1 MLHQSLTTVAGHPK
15 RGEFNVARYL
25 GALCRICRR
34 EGEKLFLKG
43 DRCYTE
49 KCAIER
55 RKYPPGQHGQ
65 GFRKLSDYGIQ
76 LREKQKVRKIYGLLE
91 REFRRYFYESERK
104 KGITG
109 EVLLQLLETRLDNI
123 VYRMGFAP
131 NRRRARQLVNHGHFL
146 VNGKKVDIPSYETK
160 GGDFIEAKESSR
172 NLPEVIDSISKA
184 EHRGMP
190 LWVEVDSPNMRGKVL
205 RIPTREELQLPV
217 QEQLIVE
224 LYSK

>member
-1 MLHQSLTTVAGHPK
+1 M
-15 RGEFNVARYL
+15 ARYR

-49 KCAIER
+49 KCAVER

-65 GFRKLSDYGIQ
+65 GFKKLSDYGIQ

-91 REFRRYFYESERK
+91 RQFRRYFYEAERR

-109 EVLLQLLETRLDNI
+109 ERLLQLVESRLDNT

-131 NRRRARQLVNHGHFL
+131 NRVRARQLISHGHIV
-146 VNGKKVDIPSYETK
+146 VNGKKINLPSYQVREGDSVSVKDSSRDIPE
-160 GGDFIEAKESSR
+160 I
-172 NLPEVIDSISKA
+172 IDSLSKV
-184 EHRGMP
+184 EHRGIP
-190 LWVEVDSPNMRGKVL
+190 AWVEVDSVNHTGKVL
-205 RIPTREELQLPV
+205 RIPSRDEIQLPV

>member
-1 MLHQSLTTVAGHPK
+1 
-15 RGEFNVARYL
+15 VARHI

-49 KCAIER
+49 KCAVER

-65 GFRKLSDYGIQ
+65 GRKKLSDYGFQ
-76 LREKQKVRKIYGLLE
+76 LREKQKVRKTYGLLE
-91 REFRRYFYESERK
+91 RQFRRYFYDAEKK

-109 EVLLQLLETRLDNI
+109 EVLLQLIESRLDNI

-131 NRRRARQLVNHGHFL
+131 NRRRARQLINHGHIL
-146 VNGKKVDIPSYETK
+146 VNGKKVDLPSYAVKER
-160 GGDFIEAKESSR
+160 DSVEVKESSR
-172 NLPEVIDSISKA
+172 NMPEIIDSISRG
-184 EHRGMP
+184 EHRGIP
-190 LWVEVDSPNMRGKVL
+190 AWVEVDGVNFKGKVL
-205 RIPTREELQLPV
+205 RIPSRDEIQLPV

>member
-1 MLHQSLTTVAGHPK
+1 MDADLQ
-15 RGEFNVARYL
+15 RGGGYNVARYI

-55 RKYPPGQHGQ
+55 KKYPPGQHGQ
-65 GFRKLSDYGIQ
+65 GYRKLSDYGIQ
-76 LREKQKVRKIYGLLE
+76 LREKQKVRKMYGLLE
-91 REFRRYFYESERK
+91 KQFRRYFYEAERK

-109 EVLLQLLETRLDNI
+109 EVLLQLIESRLDTI
-123 VYRMGFAP
+123 VFRMGFAP
-131 NRRRARQLVNHGHFL
+131 NRRRARQIIKHGHII
-146 VNGKKVDIPSYETK
+146 VNGKEVNLPSYSIK
-160 GGDFIEAKESSR
+160 GGDVVEVREVSRDMPEIADSLAKG
-172 NLPEVIDSISKA
+172 

-190 LWVEVDSPNMRGKVL
+190 GWVEVDAPNFRGKVSH
-205 RIPTREELQLPV
+205 IPSREEMQLPV

>member
-1 MLHQSLTTVAGHPK
+1 M
-15 RGEFNVARYL
+15 ARYT

-49 KCAIER
+49 KCAIDR

-65 GFRKLSDYGIQ
+65 AYRKLSDYGIQ

-91 REFRRYFYESERK
+91 RKFRLYFLDAERK

-109 EVLLQLLETRLDNI
+109 EVLLQFLESRLDNI

-131 NRRRARQLVNHGHFL
+131 NRRKARQFVTHGHFL
-146 VNGKKVDIPSYETK
+146 VNGKMVSLPSYEVK
-160 GGDFIEAKESSR
+160 AGDFVEVKESSR
-172 NLPEVIDSISKA
+172 DIPEIMDSLSKA
-184 EHRGMP
+184 EHRGIP
-190 LWVEVDSPNMRGKVL
+190 PWVEVDSANMRGKVVH
-205 RIPTREELQLPV
+205 IPSREEIQLPV
-217 QEQLIVE
+217 QEQLVVE

>member
-1 MLHQSLTTVAGHPK
+1 
-15 RGEFNVARYL
+15 VARYI

-49 KCAIER
+49 KCAVER

-65 GFRKLSDYGIQ
+65 GYRKLSDYGFQ
-76 LREKQKVRKIYGLLE
+76 LREKQKVRKTYGLLE
-91 REFRRYFYESERK
+91 RQFRRYFYDAERK

-109 EVLLQLLETRLDNI
+109 EVLLQLIESRLDNT

-131 NRRRARQLVNHGHFL
+131 NRRRARQLISHGHIL
-146 VNGKKVDIPSYETK
+146 VNGKKVNLPSYAVNE
-160 GGDFIEAKESSR
+160 GDLVEVKESSK
-172 NLPEVIDSISKA
+172 NIPEIVDSLSRS
-184 EHRGMP
+184 EHRGIP
-190 LWVEVDSPNMRGKVL
+190 AWVEVDGVNLKGKVL
-205 RIPTREELQLPV
+205 RIPSRDEIQLPV

>member
-1 MLHQSLTTVAGHPK
+1 MVADLP
-15 RGEFNVARYL
+15 RGGGYKMARYT

-49 KCAIER
+49 KCAVER

-65 GFRKLSDYGIQ
+65 GYRKLSDFGVQ

-91 REFRRYFYESERK
+91 KQFRRYFYEAERR

-109 EVLLQLLETRLDNI
+109 EVLLQLLERRLDNI

-131 NRRRARQLVNHGHFL
+131 NRRRARQIISHGHIL
-146 VNGKKVDIPSYETK
+146 VNGKEVNLPAYTVKR
-160 GGDFIEAKESSR
+160 GDLVSIKESSR
-172 NLPEVIDSISKA
+172 EMPEITDSISKV
-184 EHRGMP
+184 EHRGIP
-190 LWVEVDSPNMRGKVL
+190 SWVEIDSINFTGKVL
-205 RIPTREELQLPV
+205 HIPSRDEIQLPV

>member
-1 MLHQSLTTVAGHPK
+1 M
-15 RGEFNVARYL
+15 ARYI

-49 KCAIER
+49 KCAVER

-76 LREKQKVRKIYGLLE
+76 LREKQKTRKMYGLLE
-91 REFRRYFYESERK
+91 RQFRKYFHEAERK

-109 EVLLQLLETRLDNI
+109 EVLLQLIEGRLDTI
-123 VYRMGFAP
+123 VFRMGFSP
-131 NRRRARQLVNHGHFL
+131 NRRRARQLIGHGHIL
-146 VNGKKVDIPSYETK
+146 VNGREVNLPSFAVK
-160 GGDFIEAKESSR
+160 GGDEVEIKQSSR
-172 NLPEVIDSISKA
+172 EMPEIVDSMAKS
-184 EHRGMP
+184 EHRGIP
-190 LWVEVDSPNMRGKVL
+190 AWVEVDAANFRGKVL
-205 RIPTREELQLPV
+205 HIPSRDEMQLPV

>member
-1 MLHQSLTTVAGHPK
+1 M
-15 RGEFNVARYL
+15 ARYI

-76 LREKQKVRKIYGLLE
+76 LREKQKVRKMYGLLE
-91 REFRRYFYESERK
+91 RQFRKYFYEAERK

-109 EVLLQLLETRLDNI
+109 EILLQLIESRLDSM
-123 VYRMGFAP
+123 VFRMGFAP
-131 NRRRARQLVNHGHFL
+131 NRRRARQIIKHGHIF
-146 VNGKKVDIPSYETK
+146 VNGKEVNLPSCEIK
-160 GGDFIEAKESSR
+160 GGDVVTVKEVSR
-172 NLPEVIDSISKA
+172 DNPEIVDSLSKSG
-184 EHRGMP
+184 HRGIP
-190 LWVEVDSPNMRGKVL
+190 GWVEVDTANLSGKVL
-205 RIPTREELQLPV
+205 HIPSRDEIQLPV

>member
-1 MLHQSLTTVAGHPK
+1 M
-15 RGEFNVARYL
+15 ARYR

-49 KCAIER
+49 KCAVER

-65 GFRKLSDYGIQ
+65 GFKKLSDYGIQ

-91 REFRRYFYESERK
+91 RQFRRYFYEAERR

-109 EVLLQLLETRLDNI
+109 EILLQLVESRLDNT

-131 NRRRARQLVNHGHFL
+131 NRVRARQLISHGHIV
-146 VNGKKVDIPSYETK
+146 VNGKKINLPSYQVRE
-160 GGDFIEAKESSR
+160 GDSVSVKDSSR
-172 NLPEVIDSISKA
+172 DMPEIIDSLSKV
-184 EHRGMP
+184 EHRGIP
-190 LWVEVDSPNMRGKVL
+190 AWVEVDSANHTGKVL
-205 RIPTREELQLPV
+205 RIPSRDEIQLPV

>member
-1 MLHQSLTTVAGHPK
+1 MAKYS
-15 RGEFNVARYL
+15 

-65 GFRKLSDYGIQ
+65 GYRKLSDYGVQ

-91 REFRRYFYESERK
+91 REFRRYFYEAERK

-109 EVLLQLLETRLDNI
+109 EILLQFLETRLDNM
-123 VYRMGFAP
+123 VYRMGFTP
-131 NRRRARQLVNHGHFL
+131 NRREARQLVNHGHFL
-146 VNGKKVDIPSYETK
+146 VNGKKVDIPSYEIK
-160 GGDFIEAKESSR
+160 SGYFIEVKESSR
-172 NLPEVIDSISKA
+172 NVPEVIDSISKA
-184 EHRGMP
+184 EHRGIP
-190 LWVEVDSPNMRGKVL
+190 PWVEVDSANMRGKVL
-205 RIPTREELQLPV
+205 HIPTREEIQLPV

>member
-1 MLHQSLTTVAGHPK
+1 M
-15 RGEFNVARYL
+15 ARYT

-65 GFRKLSDYGIQ
+65 GYRKLSDYGLQ
-76 LREKQKVRKIYGLLE
+76 LREKQKVRKTYGLVE
-91 REFRRYFYESERK
+91 RQFRRYFHEAERS

-109 EVLLQLLETRLDNI
+109 EMLLQLLESRLDN
-123 VYRMGFAP
+123 VAYRMGFTS
-131 NRRRARQLVNHGHFL
+131 NRRKARQLISHGHFR
-146 VNGKKVDIPSYETK
+146 VNGKKVNIPSYIVK
-160 GGDFIEAKESSR
+160 GGDLVEVKETSR
-172 NLPEVIDSISKA
+172 DIPEIIDSLSKV
-184 EHRGMP
+184 EHRGIP
-190 LWVEVDSPNMRGKVL
+190 AWVEVDNANFKGKVL
-205 RIPTREELQLPV
+205 HVPSRDEIQLPI
-217 QEQLIVE
+217 QEKLIVE

>member
-1 MLHQSLTTVAGHPK
+1 MVADRQ
-15 RGEFNVARYL
+15 RGGGCKVARYI

-49 KCAIER
+49 KCAVER

-76 LREKQKVRKIYGLLE
+76 LREKQKARKMYGLLE
-91 REFRRYFYESERK
+91 RQFRKYFYEAERK

-109 EVLLQLLETRLDNI
+109 EVLLQLIEGRLDTI
-123 VYRMGFAP
+123 VFRMGFSP
-131 NRRRARQLVNHGHFL
+131 NRRRARQLIGHGHVL
-146 VNGKKVDIPSYETK
+146 VNGREVNLPSYAVK
-160 GGDFIEAKESSR
+160 GGDEIEIKQSSR
-172 NLPEVIDSISKA
+172 EMPEIVDSMAKS
-184 EHRGMP
+184 EHRGIP
-190 LWVEVDSPNMRGKVL
+190 AWVEVDAANFRGKVL
-205 RIPTREELQLPV
+205 HIPSRDEMQLPV

>member
-1 MLHQSLTTVAGHPK
+1 
-15 RGEFNVARYL
+15 VARYRE
-25 GALCRICRR
+25 ASCRICRR

-43 DRCYTE
+43 DRCYSE
-49 KCAIER
+49 KCAVER

-65 GFRKLSDYGIQ
+65 GYRKLSDYGVQ

-91 REFRRYFYESERK
+91 RQFRRYFYEAERR

-109 EVLLQLLETRLDNI
+109 EILLQLVESRLDNI

-131 NRRRARQLVNHGHFL
+131 NRRRARQLISHGHIV
-146 VNGKKVDIPSYETK
+146 VNGKEINLPSYQVKE
-160 GGDFIEAKESSR
+160 GDSVSVKDSSR
-172 NLPEVIDSISKA
+172 DMPEIIDSLSKV
-184 EHRGMP
+184 EHRGIP
-190 LWVEVDSPNMRGKVL
+190 AWVEVDSVNHTGKVL
-205 RIPTREELQLPV
+205 RIPARDEIQLPI

>member
-1 MLHQSLTTVAGHPK
+1 M
-15 RGEFNVARYL
+15 ARYI

-49 KCAIER
+49 KCAVER

-65 GFRKLSDYGIQ
+65 GYRKLSDYGVQ
-76 LREKQKVRKIYGLLE
+76 LREKQKVRKMYGIQE
-91 REFRRYFYESERK
+91 RQFRTYFYEAERK

-109 EVLLQLLETRLDNI
+109 EVLLQLIESRLDTI
-123 VYRMGFAP
+123 VFRMGFAP
-131 NRRRARQLVNHGHFL
+131 NRRRARQIIGHGHIF
-146 VNGKKVDIPSYETK
+146 VNGKKVNLPSYSIRE
-160 GGDFIEAKESSR
+160 GDLVEIKESSR
-172 NLPEVIDSISKA
+172 DMPEIVDSLSKS
-184 EHRGMP
+184 EHRGIP
-190 LWVEVDSPNMRGKVL
+190 GWVEVNAANFRGKVIH
-205 RIPTREELQLPV
+205 IPSRDEIQLPV

>member
-1 MLHQSLTTVAGHPK
+1 
-15 RGEFNVARYL
+15 VARYT
-25 GALCRICRR
+25 GPLCRICRR

-49 KCAIER
+49 KCAIDR

-65 GFRKLSDYGIQ
+65 SYRKLSDYGIQ

-91 REFRRYFYESERK
+91 KVFRRYFYKAERK

-109 EVLLQLLETRLDNI
+109 EVLLQLLESRLDNI
-123 VYRMGFAP
+123 AYRMGFAP
-131 NRRRARQLVNHGHFL
+131 NRRRARQLVAHGHFL
-146 VNGKKVDIPSYETK
+146 VNGKIVNLPSYEVK
-160 GGDFIEAKESSR
+160 AGNFVEVKESSR
-172 NLPEVIDSISKA
+172 DIPEIVDSLSKA
-184 EHRGMP
+184 EHRGILP
-190 LWVEVDSPNMRGKVL
+190 WVEVDSANMKGKVL
-205 RIPTREELQLPV
+205 HIPSREEIQLPV